1 MKNLNK
7 KIKVCHSASVDMTIK
22 FLLLDRLKFLLSQG
36 YDVYA
41 TCSPG
46 KWVKDI
52 EGDGIKVKTIGF
64 KRKPF
69 SPVSDLVSFSRLFFY
84 FKKEKFHIV
93 HTHTLKPEFYG
104 QIAAKLAGV
113 PIIINTLH
121 GFDFTEED
129 SFLKKKIIILL
140 QKIAAYCSD
149 VIFVIAQHIID
160 GIKKEKITDENKIR
174 YLGRDIDTERFNP
187 GRFDKNFIARKKL
200 ELGIKESA
208 KIIGIVARLVK
219 EKGYVELFEAF
230 KNIILKFPDT
240 VLLVVGPL
248 EPEKNDSIKPEFVKG
263 FGIEKSVFFVG
274 DQKKIEEFYAIMDI
288 FVLPTHREGL
298 GAATLEASSMEKP
311 VVVSN
316 IGGCPETVDDKK
328 TGFLVPVRDAKKL
341 EEAMIFLLENKT
353 AADAIGK
360 AGRKKVL
367 KQFKKEIVF
376 ERLAKDYQE
385 IISKKLI

>member
-1 MKNLNK
+1 M
-7 KIKVCHSASVDMTIK
+7 
-22 FLLLDRLKFLLSQG
+22 RL
-36 YDVYA
+36 
-41 TCSPG
+41 
-46 KWVKDI
+46 
-52 EGDGIKVKTIGF
+52 
-64 KRKPF
+64 
-69 SPVSDLVSFSRLFFY
+69 
-84 FKKEKFHIV
+84 
-93 HTHTLKPEFYG
+93 
-104 QIAAKLAGV
+104 
-113 PIIINTLH
+113 
-121 GFDFTEED
+121 
-129 SFLKKKIIILL
+129 
-140 QKIAAYCSD
+140 
-149 VIFVIAQHIID
+149 IFVIAQHIID

-328 TGFLVPVRDAKKL
+328 TGFLVPVRDVKKI
-341 EEAMIFLLENKT
+341 EEAIIFLLENKT
-353 AADAIGK
+353 AAEAIGK